1 MRMLQALRSGAL
13 LAQSV
18 LGAVTGHSRQA
29 NTTTRVGPSLDR
41 WPSGLHLAVDYYP
54 SQWPESMWEPDMAR
68 MRDANISYVRIN
80 EFDWALLEPSEGQY
94 NFTLLDR
101 TLELCGKYGL
111 KAIVGTPTATPP
123 NWLTEKYDTDF
134 VDVTN
139 ATLQFGSRRH
149 YSFSSY
155 DYRRLSRGITTKL
168 AERYG
173 ANANV
178 VAWQLDNEFGCHT
191 TTVSYDHNAIKR
203 FRAWLET
210 KYGTI
215 ENLNARQGRVFWSSQ
230 YAGFEAVQPPFL
242 EVYTTN
248 EAHTLD
254 WYTFSSDMV
263 IEFAREQADILRR
276 HAPGQAI
283 THNFMMLFTEFD
295 HHKFAREVGIDLA
308 TFDQY
313 ALAGVFA
320 FDWLTEDEM
329 AGSLRQ
335 GLPDYQAMHD
345 ALYRGVSG
353 AAYGRNA
360 GPFGV
365 MEMEP
370 GVLNWNQYRVSPLDG
385 MVRLWTHEL
394 FAASGDLVNYFRWRQ
409 APFAQEQTLSALF
422 TSDNV
427 EDQGY
432 VEQQIFANEDLPL
445 LRAEINNAQTEQ
457 QQQQADVALVFD
469 YTSNWVWS
477 IEPYSGSWDPKSAS
491 YKDVA
496 LKYTDLVYTFYSSLR
511 RLGLSVDIIDPYQ
524 SLAGYKMIVVPSLPI
539 VPAAFDA
546 ALASYGTAGPVVF
559 GPHTG
564 SKSADFATVAGL
576 NPGLN
581 STLSRRLPMR
591 VTRVETP
598 PAFARSGVEYGGA
611 RYNITAREEWIE
623 CERRAG
629 TDNEKHTS
637 SNATITYTS
646 RHRGPEGSKPAACA
660 RDGLHYLAFNPPA
673 DLLVAYLGDLAVG
686 AGIRDLAGRG
696 ADKANDLG
704 RFVRLLRRG
713 NLLWALNYGVE
724 AAAVPEVKGGTVII
738 GGKEKSGQ
746 IPGAGVVVWKLA
758 G

>member
-1 MRMLQALRSGAL
+1 MRMLQALHTGAL

-18 LGAVTGHSRQA
+18 LSAATGHSVQA
-29 NTTTRVGPSLDR
+29 NTTHLGPSLDR

-54 SQWPESMWEPDMAR
+54 SQWPESMWETEMAR
-68 MRDANISYVRIN
+68 MRDANISYVRVN
-80 EFDWALLEPSEGQY
+80 EFDWSILEPSEGQY

-123 NWLTEKYDTDF
+123 NWVTEKYDVDF

-139 ATLQFGSRRH
+139 TTLRFGSRRH
-149 YSFSSY
+149 YSFSSF
-155 DYRRLSRGITTKL
+155 DYRRLSQGITTKL

-173 ANANV
+173 NNPNV
-178 VAWQLDNEFGCHT
+178 VAWQLDNEFGCHAI
-191 TTVSYDHNAIKR
+191 TVSYDHNAIKR
-203 FRAWLET
+203 FRAWLAK

-230 YAGFEAVQPPFL
+230 YVSFETVQPPFL

-263 IEFAREQADILRR
+263 IEFAQEQTAILRKYSPEK
-276 HAPGQAI
+276 AV
-283 THNFMMLFTEFD
+283 THNFMMMFTDFD
-295 HHKFAREVGIDLA
+295 HHKFAREVGIDFA

-320 FDWLTEDEM
+320 FDCLSEDEM
-329 AGSLRQ
+329 AVSLRQ
-335 GLPDYQAMHD
+335 SLPDYQAMND
-345 ALYRGVSG
+345 ALYRGISG
-353 AAYGRNA
+353 AAYGKNV

-365 MEMEP
+365 MEMKP
-370 GVLNWNQYRVSPLDG
+370 GVLNWNQYYRVSPLEG

-409 APFAQEQTLSALF
+409 VPFAQEQTLSALF
-422 TSDNV
+422 TSDNA
-427 EDQGY
+427 EDQGF
-432 VEQQIFANEDLPL
+432 VEQQILANEDLPL
-445 LRAEINNAQTEQ
+445 LRAELGNGTAEPR
-457 QQQQADVALVFD
+457 ADVVLVFD
-469 YTSNWVWS
+469 YTSNWVWA
-477 IEPYSGSWDPKSAS
+477 IEPYSGSWDPKSAT

-496 LKYTDLVYTFYSSLR
+496 LKYTDLLYTFYSSLR

-524 SLAGYKMIVVPSLPI
+524 SLDGYKMVVVPSMPI
-539 VPAAFDA
+539 ITDAFDKA
-546 ALASYGTAGPVVF
+546 MASYSGPVIF

-564 SKSADFATVAGL
+564 SKDAKFVAVAGL
-576 NPGLN
+576 NPGN
-581 STLSRRLPMR
+581 YSTLSRRLPMR

-598 PAFARSGVEYGGA
+598 PAFARSGVVYDGK

-623 CERRAG
+623 CTRVGADG
-629 TDNEKHTS
+629 GSSSSK

-646 RHRGPEGSKPAACA
+646 RHRPEGKPAACA
-660 RDGLHYLAFNPPA
+660 SGDGLLHYLAFNPPV
-673 DLLVAYLGDLAVG
+673 DLLVAYLGDVAAG
-686 AGIRDLAGRG
+686 AGIRDLTGRA

-704 RFVRLLRRG
+704 KFVRLLRRG
-713 NLLWALNYGVE
+713 NLLWAFNYGVE
-724 AAAVPEVKGGTVII
+724 AAAAPEVQGATMVIGEKG
-738 GGKEKSGQ
+738 E
-746 IPGAGVVVWKLA
+746 IPGAGLVVWKL
-758 G
+758 GSGKR

>member
-1 MRMLQALRSGAL
+1 MRMLHALHTGAL

-18 LGAVTGHSRQA
+18 LSAATSHSRQA
-29 NTTTRVGPSLDR
+29 NTTHIGPSLDR

-68 MRDANISYVRIN
+68 MRDANISYVRVN
-80 EFDWALLEPSEGQY
+80 EFDWSILEPSEGQY
-94 NFTLLDR
+94 NFTLLDK

-123 NWLTEKYDTDF
+123 NWVTEKYDIDF

-139 ATLQFGSRRH
+139 TTLHFGSRRH
-149 YSFSSY
+149 YSFSSF
-155 DYRRLSRGITTKL
+155 DYRRLSQGITTKL

-173 ANANV
+173 DNPNV
-178 VAWQLDNEFGCHT
+178 VAWQLDNEFGCHA

-203 FRAWLET
+203 FRVWLEK

-215 ENLNARQGRVFWSSQ
+215 ENMNALQGRVFWSSQ
-230 YAGFEAVQPPFL
+230 YVSFETVQPPFL

-263 IEFAREQADILRR
+263 IEFAQEQTGILRKYSPNK
-276 HAPGQAI
+276 AV

-295 HHKFAREVGIDLA
+295 HHKFARKVGIDFA

-320 FDWLTEDEM
+320 FDWLSEDEM
-329 AGSLRQ
+329 ADSLRQ

-345 ALYRGVSG
+345 ALYRGISG
-353 AAYGRNA
+353 AAYGKNA

-370 GVLNWNQYRVSPLDG
+370 GVLNWNPYRVSPLEG

-422 TSDNV
+422 TSDNA
-427 EDQGY
+427 EDQGF
-432 VEQQIFANEDLPL
+432 VEQQILANEDLPPPP
-445 LRAEINNAQTEQ
+445 RREP
-457 QQQQADVALVFD
+457 QADVALVFD
-469 YTSNWVWS
+469 YTSNWVWA

-524 SLAGYKMIVVPSLPI
+524 SLDGYKMVVVPSMPI
-539 VPAAFDA
+539 ITEAFDT
-546 ALASYGTAGPVVF
+546 ALASYTGPVVF

-564 SKSADFATVAGL
+564 SKDVNFANVAGL
-576 NPGLN
+576 NPGNN

-598 PAFARSGVEYGGA
+598 PAFARSGVAYDGK

-623 CERRAG
+623 CTRVGSGGESKR
-629 TDNEKHTS
+629 N

-646 RHRGPEGSKPAACA
+646 RHRPEGKPAACA
-660 RDGLHYLAFNPPA
+660 SSDGLVHYLAFNPPA
-673 DLLVAYLGDLAVG
+673 DLLVAYLGDLAAG
-686 AGIRDLAGRG
+686 AGIRDLTGRV

-704 RFVRLLRRG
+704 KFVRLLRRG
-713 NLLWALNYGVE
+713 NLLWAFNYGVE
-724 AAAVPEVKGGTVII
+724 AAAAPEMQGGDVVIGEKG
-738 GGKEKSGQ
+738 E
-746 IPGAGVVVWKLA
+746 IPGAGVIVWKL
-758 G
+758 GSGKR

>member
-1 MRMLQALRSGAL
+1 MRERPAKLPAKAAPMRGITREREEDASSSPFGGI
-13 LAQSV
+13 
-18 LGAVTGHSRQA
+18 LG
-29 NTTTRVGPSLDR
+29 
-41 WPSGLHLAVDYYP
+41 
-54 SQWPESMWEPDMAR
+54 
-68 MRDANISYVRIN
+68 
-80 EFDWALLEPSEGQY
+80 SECPWC
-94 NFTLLDR
+94 R
-101 TLELCGKYGL
+101 
-111 KAIVGTPTATPP
+111 IVGTPTATPP

-155 DYRRLSRGITTKL
+155 DYRRLSRGITAKL

-191 TTVSYDHNAIKR
+191 TTVSYNHNANRR
-203 FRAWLET
+203 FRAWLEAM
-210 KYGTI
+210 
-215 ENLNARQGRVFWSSQ
+215 NARQGRVFWSSQ

-248 EAHTLD
+248 EAHPLD

-263 IEFAREQADILRR
+263 IEFAREQAGILRR

-283 THNFMMLFTEFD
+283 THNFRMLFTEFD
-295 HHKFAREVGIDLA
+295 HHKLAREVGI
-308 TFDQY
+308 DQY

-365 MEMEP
+365 VEMEP
-370 GVLNWNQYRVSPLDG
+370 GVLNRNQYRVSPLDG

-445 LRAEINNAQTEQ
+445 LRAEINN
-457 QQQQADVALVFD
+457 VALVFD
-469 YTSNWVWS
+469 YTSNW
-477 IEPYSGSWDPKSAS
+477 DPKSAF

-546 ALASYGTAGPVVF
+546 ALASYGTAGPVAF

-598 PAFARSGVEYGGA
+598 PAFACSGVVYGGA

-629 TDNEKHTS
+629 TDNEKHAS
-637 SNATITYTS
+637 SKATITYTS

-673 DLLVAYLGDLAVG
+673 DLLVAYLGDLA
-686 AGIRDLAGRG
+686 GRG

-704 RFVRLLRRG
+704 KFGRLLRRR
-713 NLLWALNYGVE
+713 NLLWAFNYGVE

-738 GGKEKSGQ
+738 GGKEKGGQ
-746 IPGAGVVVWKLA
+746 IPGAGVVV
-758 G
+758 

>member
-1 MRMLQALRSGAL
+1 MRMLQALRTGAL
-13 LAQSV
+13 FAQSV
-18 LGAVTGHSRQA
+18 LSAATAHSHQA
-29 NTTTRVGPSLDR
+29 NTTQKGPSLDR

-68 MRDANISYVRIN
+68 MRDANLSYVRVN
-80 EFDWALLEPSEGQY
+80 EFDWSILEPSEGQY
-94 NFTLLDR
+94 NFTLLDK

-123 NWLTEKYDTDF
+123 NWVTEKYDIDF

-139 ATLQFGSRRH
+139 TTLHFGSRRH
-149 YSFSSY
+149 YSFSSF
-155 DYRRLSRGITTKL
+155 DYRRLSQGITTKL

-173 ANANV
+173 DNPNV
-178 VAWQLDNEFGCHT
+178 VAWQLDNEFGCHA

-203 FRAWLET
+203 FRAWLEN

-215 ENLNARQGRVFWSSQ
+215 ENMNARQGRVFWSSQ
-230 YAGFEAVQPPFL
+230 YVSFETVQPPFL

-263 IEFAREQADILRR
+263 IEFAQEQTAILRE
-276 HAPGQAI
+276 HSPDKAV
-283 THNFMMLFTEFD
+283 THNFMMTFTEFD
-295 HHKFAREVGIDLA
+295 HHKFAREVGIDFA

-320 FDWLTEDEM
+320 FDWLSEDEM
-329 AGSLRQ
+329 ADSLRQ
-335 GLPDYQAMHD
+335 GLPDYQAMND
-345 ALYRGVSG
+345 ALYRGISG
-353 AAYGRNA
+353 AAYGKNV

-370 GVLNWNQYRVSPLDG
+370 GVLNWNQYRVSPIEG

-409 APFAQEQTLSALF
+409 VPFAQEQTLSALF
-422 TSDNV
+422 TSDNA
-427 EDQGY
+427 EDQGF
-432 VEQQIFANEDLPL
+432 VEQQILANEDLPL
-445 LRAEINNAQTEQ
+445 LRAELAGNTTTEP
-457 QQQQADVALVFD
+457 QADVALVFD
-469 YTSNWVWS
+469 YTSNWVWA

-524 SLAGYKMIVVPSLPI
+524 SLDGYKMVVVPSMPI
-539 VPAAFDA
+539 ITNAFDT
-546 ALASYGTAGPVVF
+546 ALVSYTGPVIF

-564 SKSADFATVAGL
+564 SKDANFATVAGL
-576 NPGLN
+576 NPGNNNTLN
-581 STLSRRLPMR
+581 RRLPLR

-598 PAFARSGVEYGGA
+598 PTFARSGVTYDGK

-623 CERRAG
+623 CARG
-629 TDNEKHTS
+629 TGDDNK

-646 RHRGPEGSKPAACA
+646 RHRPDGKAAACA
-660 RDGLHYLAFNPPA
+660 SGDGLLHYLAFNPPA
-673 DLLVAYLGDLAVG
+673 DLLVAYLGDVATG
-686 AGIRDLAGRG
+686 AGIRDLTGRVV
-696 ADKANDLG
+696 DKANDLG
-704 RFVRLLRRG
+704 KFVRLLRRG
-713 NLLWALNYGVE
+713 NLLWAFNYGVE
-724 AAAVPEVKGGTVII
+724 AAAAPEVLKGTVVI
-738 GGKEKSGQ
+738 GEKEGD
-746 IPGAGVVVWKLA
+746 IPGAGVVIWKLESDKR
-758 G
+758 